1 MIFDVFKTKTMME
14 RGQVRQKGMMGKG
27 SSDCQRELSK
37 RNKNQFRVGSPPLRR
52 TINVHG

>member
-1 MIFDVFKTKTMME
+1 MIFDVFKTKNHD
-14 RGQVRQKGMMGKG
+14 GKGSSKTEKHDGKG

-37 RNKNQFRVGSPPLRR
+37 RNKNQFRVGSPPLGR